1 LRSRGSYIL
10 VGVWCLIA
18 VVLANA
24 YSGTLFSFLSV
35 VKLEQIVNSIE
46 ELAQSKELQ
55 LIVQDKSELAIRF
68 LVIKLLIIHIYWI
81 FNDADNLHFY
91 IQSATSGTEKL
102 IGDSLRNNPGNLF
115 ATLAEAKR
123 KLVTGSYAL
132 IYVKLKDT
140 NLYTDQN
147 DTTMCETCSWT
158 YLITV

>member
-1 LRSRGSYIL
+1 MRLRSRGSYIL

-68 LVIKLLIIHIYWI
+68 LVIKLLIIHIY
-81 FNDADNLHFY
+81 
-91 IQSATSGTEKL
+91 
-102 IGDSLRNNPGNLF
+102 
-115 ATLAEAKR
+115 
-123 KLVTGSYAL
+123 
-132 IYVKLKDT
+132 
-140 NLYTDQN
+140 
-147 DTTMCETCSWT
+147 
-158 YLITV
+158 

>member
-1 LRSRGSYIL
+1 LRLRSRGSYIL

-68 LVIKLLIIHIYWI
+68 LVIKLLIIHIY
-81 FNDADNLHFY
+81 
-91 IQSATSGTEKL
+91 
-102 IGDSLRNNPGNLF
+102 
-115 ATLAEAKR
+115 
-123 KLVTGSYAL
+123 
-132 IYVKLKDT
+132 
-140 NLYTDQN
+140 
-147 DTTMCETCSWT
+147 
-158 YLITV
+158 